1 MDVCRQWGTLSFFGQ
16 NVAVDGGQ
24 RFAWHRI
31 GGDYSVVHRS
41 GFTLFHGEY
50 RVKQF
55 GYSSAITNVTL
66 VVATAVTG
74 YLAEVN
80 WHLPFVVYLLPLVS
94 LLLVGYLKG
103 DTGQPQ
109 KTEDTA
115 TVVPEESKRA
125 IPGKYGIHVRH
136 LLQLMLFY
144 GVTTYVVLAVTFD
157 LPFFDGGPSLL
168 QRKFRIDDLLI
179 LPCHYGSGFLPGAYR
194 EVDGE
199 THKVLQPFVHCSGFA
214 F

>member
-1 MDVCRQWGTLSFFGQ
+1 M
-16 NVAVDGGQ
+16 
-24 RFAWHRI
+24 
-31 GGDYSVVHRS
+31 
-41 GFTLFHGEY
+41 
-50 RVKQF
+50 
-55 GYSSAITNVTL
+55 TL

-157 LPFFDGGPSLL
+157 LPFLMEAH
-168 QRKFRIDDLLI
+168 
-179 LPCHYGSGFLPGAYR
+179 HYTRENSG
-194 EVDGE
+194 
-199 THKVLQPFVHCSGFA
+199 
-214 F
+214 

>member
-1 MDVCRQWGTLSFFGQ
+1 MGYFIFFGQ

-24 RFAWHRI
+24 RFAWHWL
-31 GGDYSVVHRS
+31 GTDNPVVYRF

-94 LLLVGYLKG
+94 LLLVGYLKEI
-103 DTGQPQ
+103 PVSRRKQ
-109 KTEDTA
+109 KIRLPLFRRNPSVRFPVNTA
-115 TVVPEESKRA
+115 SMSA
-125 IPGKYGIHVRH
+125 ICY
-136 LLQLMLFY
+136 
-144 GVTTYVVLAVTFD
+144 
-157 LPFFDGGPSLL
+157 S
-168 QRKFRIDDLLI
+168 
-179 LPCHYGSGFLPGAYR
+179 
-194 EVDGE
+194 
-199 THKVLQPFVHCSGFA
+199 
-214 F
+214 

>member
-1 MDVCRQWGTLSFFGQ
+1 MVTVRPHQCDAGCG
-16 NVAVDGGQ
+16 N
-24 RFAWHRI
+24 
-31 GGDYSVVHRS
+31 GGDWVSGRGKLALAFRGISASV
-41 GFTLFHGEY
+41 G
-50 RVKQF
+50 
-55 GYSSAITNVTL
+55 
-66 VVATAVTG
+66 
-74 YLAEVN
+74 
-80 WHLPFVVYLLPLVS
+80 S

-157 LPFFDGGPSLL
+157 LPF
-168 QRKFRIDDLLI
+168 
-179 LPCHYGSGFLPGAYR
+179 
-194 EVDGE
+194 
-199 THKVLQPFVHCSGFA
+199 
-214 F
+214 